1 MSIIQYLPWMRSQ
14 AEQALEQTIDAV
26 VTINDKNCVTYFN
39 KAAERLWGYSQ
50 AEVLGRN
57 VKMLV
62 PHGIQANH
70 DNYVNQNRRTRQ
82 DKIVGTSREVEL
94 ERKDGSKVWVRL
106 SLSRVEVSGKAH
118 YTAFLNDITEQR
130 NAQELISQTLEQ
142 ALDAVVTI
150 DENNCVTFFNAA
162 AERMWG
168 YSRSEVM
175 GQNVKMLVP
184 RLIQSEHDSYVNA
197 NRTTGR
203 DKIVGTNREVSIE
216 RRDGSKG
223 WASLSLSR
231 VKLGTRTLYTAF
243 LKDVTQE
250 VANREQFKLLSLV
263 ANETDNS
270 VIICNAEGLVEY
282 VNRGFERLTEYTI
295 DDMRGKKPGQML
307 QGKLTDQETVRR
319 VSENLK
325 KRQPFYE
332 EILNY
337 SKSGRMYWVSLAIN
351 PVFDASGKL
360 ERFVS
365 IQTNINDTKQRALE
379 SAYRQEAI
387 SRSTATIE
395 FDMSGKI
402 VTANDNFLSAMG
414 YTLAEIQGQHHSMFV
429 DNEYRSS
436 PEYREFWEVLR
447 RGQNHTGQIKRIAK
461 GGREVWLQASYNPI
475 LDITGTPTKVVK
487 FASNITPQRQAIEA
501 IAAGLIGLSNG
512 DLSARAEGEFDAE
525 FNRLRDAFNGSMENL
540 QVTMSSVREAADT
553 IATATKEIS
562 HGNQNLSSRTEQ
574 QAANLEETASSME
587 QLTSTV
593 KQNAEN
599 SREANR
605 LASEASTV
613 AVRGGTVVSQVVS
626 TMSEIKDS
634 AKKIADIIG
643 VIDGIAFQ
651 TNILALNAAVE
662 AARAGEQGRGFA
674 VVASEVRSLAQ
685 RSATAA
691 KEIKTLIGDSV
702 GRVEEGAR
710 LVDDAGRTMESVVKA
725 IKQVATLMGDISA
738 ASIEQSAGIEQINLA
753 ITQMDE
759 GTQQNAALVE
769 EAAAA
774 AESLE
779 NETDQMSEA
788 VARFNLGGG
797 QARMPVVA
805 QRHTPALAAP
815 KAKAGNHKAIAAPK
829 QAAHQDDEWT
839 EF

>member
-1 MSIIQYLPWMRSQ
+1 M
-14 AEQALEQTIDAV
+14 
-26 VTINDKNCVTYFN
+26 
-39 KAAERLWGYSQ
+39 
-50 AEVLGRN
+50 
-57 VKMLV
+57 
-62 PHGIQANH
+62 
-70 DNYVNQNRRTRQ
+70 
-82 DKIVGTSREVEL
+82 
-94 ERKDGSKVWVRL
+94 
-106 SLSRVEVSGKAH
+106 
-118 YTAFLNDITEQR
+118 
-130 NAQELISQTLEQ
+130 
-142 ALDAVVTI
+142 
-150 DENNCVTFFNAA
+150 
-162 AERMWG
+162 
-168 YSRSEVM
+168 
-175 GQNVKMLVP
+175 
-184 RLIQSEHDSYVNA
+184 
-197 NRTTGR
+197 
-203 DKIVGTNREVSIE
+203 
-216 RRDGSKG
+216 
-223 WASLSLSR
+223 
-231 VKLGTRTLYTAF
+231 
-243 LKDVTQE
+243 
-250 VANREQFKLLSLV
+250 
-263 ANETDNS
+263 
-270 VIICNAEGLVEY
+270 
-282 VNRGFERLTEYTI
+282 
-295 DDMRGKKPGQML
+295 
-307 QGKLTDQETVRR
+307 
-319 VSENLK
+319 
-325 KRQPFYE
+325 
-332 EILNY
+332 
-337 SKSGRMYWVSLAIN
+337 
-351 PVFDASGKL
+351 
-360 ERFVS
+360 
-365 IQTNINDTKQRALE
+365 NDTKQRALE